1 MLCFVSSNDTFHFF
15 RTLCGT
21 PNYIAPEILS
31 KTGHSFEVDVWSIGC
46 IMYALKRNILTILF
60 IYIFCFKV
68 YIISWKTSI

>member
-1 MLCFVSSNDTFHFF
+1 MFIYLLLIINIKVHNMSINIIKINKNYKHLFIVF

-46 IMYALKRNILTILF
+46 IMYVFNVI
-60 IYIFCFKV
+60 IF
-68 YIISWKTSI
+68 